1 VPCGTAAG
9 LRELLARSNGKGVKH
24 EILSNPEFLAEGSAI
39 RDLLHPDRVIIGCED
54 TIAGK
59 QATARLASLYKAWVP
74 ENCII
79 SLNLWSSELAKLG
92 ANALLAQRISS
103 INSLS
108 AICEAV
114 GADIHEVGRV
124 CGLDRRIGPE
134 MLRPSIGFG
143 GSCFE
148 KDIRS
153 LVYLAEG
160 LGLRSV
166 AAYWMS
172 VLDLNEY
179 QKHRQTSRIVDFL
192 HPAACD
198 RVAIL
203 GFSFKKDTGDIR
215 GTPALALVRDFA
227 DRGFQINIY
236 DPRAKIGS
244 IQEMLDRELPLSS
257 RHKPTA
263 IFSSASEACEQV
275 HAIVIATAWD
285 QFRTN
290 SKETTLDWTSIAC
303 HMQEPKVLFDCCNVV
318 KAGYLEGLGMKV
330 VELGRRRALL

>member
-1 VPCGTAAG
+1 LSGG
-9 LRELLARSNGKGVKH
+9 NYKGVKH

-54 TIAGK
+54 TTSGK
-59 QATARLASLYKAWVP
+59 QAAARLASLYKGWIP
-74 ENCII
+74 ESRII
-79 SLNLWSSELAKLG
+79 LLNLWSSELAKL
-92 ANALLAQRISS
+92 ATNALLAQRVSS

-114 GADIHEVGRV
+114 GADIHEIGRV

-160 LGLRSV
+160 LGLNPV
-166 AAYWMS
+166 ADYWMS
-172 VLDLNEY
+172 VLNLNEY
-179 QKHRQTSRIVDFL
+179 QKHRQTRRIVKFL
-192 HPAACD
+192 HPACD

-203 GFSFKKDTGDIR
+203 GFSFKKDTADVR
-215 GTPALALVRDFA
+215 GTPVLALVRDFA

-236 DPRAKIGS
+236 DPRANSGS
-244 IQEMLDRELPLSS
+244 IQEMVNRELQPPS
-257 RHKPTA
+257 RHTSVA
-263 IFSSASEACEQV
+263 IYSSASEACEQV
-275 HAIVIATAWD
+275 HAIVIATGWD
-285 QFRTN
+285 QFKTN
-290 SKETTLDWTSIAC
+290 SKEATVDWTFIAS
-303 HMQEPKVLFDCCNVV
+303 HMQEPKIVFDCCNIV
-318 KAGYLEGLGMKV
+318 KAGYLESLGLKV
-330 VELGRRRALL
+330 VELGKRRALL